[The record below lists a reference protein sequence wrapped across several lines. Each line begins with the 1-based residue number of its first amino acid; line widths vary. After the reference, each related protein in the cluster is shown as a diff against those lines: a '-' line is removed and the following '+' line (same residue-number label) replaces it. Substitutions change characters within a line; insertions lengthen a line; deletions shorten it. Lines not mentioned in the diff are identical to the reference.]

1 MASAQSSGI
10 ERCFGPTH
18 AISDGDI
25 AIAIAGDRVAFAPDP
40 ARARRFDAASG
51 LRLAI

>member
-25 AIAIAGDRVAFAPDP
+25 AIVGDRVAFAPDP